1 MWLLHYKTTLQQH
14 SLSSQNDFKDQKK
27 NISNT
32 LFLSCH
38 TSILVWIYTL
48 AWMSRNS
55 LPEKGIHIAPG
66 VHIVKQ
72 VYKVTFLAKLHKCFY
87 DLLCGMSVYSDFTFN
102 VTKRLS
108 SGIYFIFSNFLKK
121 ILCVF
126 DMWGYFLNYE
136 VKVVINIVWNICS
149 I

>member
-1 MWLLHYKTTLQQH
+1 
-14 SLSSQNDFKDQKK
+14 
-27 NISNT
+27 
-32 LFLSCH
+32 
-38 TSILVWIYTL
+38 
-48 AWMSRNS
+48 MSRNS

-126 DMWGYFLNYE
+126 DMLGYFLNYE